1 MEKVK
6 KRKREDNIPGG
17 ASKEKGHY
25 MEQRKDIEKTAKRQ
39 CGGGEGSAPELAD
52 VSSQHAGSCLMSRS
66 AGMHAGAV
74 HPFPDRRK
82 KEKMGLAVS
91 GNGLV

>member
-39 CGGGEGSAPELAD
+39 RKD
-52 VSSQHAGSCLMSRS
+52 S
-66 AGMHAGAV
+66 AGA
-74 HPFPDRRK
+74 
-82 KEKMGLAVS
+82 EKDQPLSWRM
-91 GNGLV
+91 